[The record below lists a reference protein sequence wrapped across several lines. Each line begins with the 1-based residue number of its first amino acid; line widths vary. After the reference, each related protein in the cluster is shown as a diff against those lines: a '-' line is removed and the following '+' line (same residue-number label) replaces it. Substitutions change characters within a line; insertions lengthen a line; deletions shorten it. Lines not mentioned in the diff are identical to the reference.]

1 MNYTLRWQS
10 LQLIMLIF
18 LHYCGNTSAAHRSAS
33 RLRTTSTTRIVS
45 SLSTKMCSSSFNH
58 RRTRCLSVR
67 PCSKLAHKFY
77 SPFKVLE
84 RIGAAAYRLDLP
96 PSSLIHPGF
105 HMSQLKPFTANY
117 SPVFMELPDLS
128 TVLLQLLAIRERL
141 MVTKG
146 SMTILQVKVR
156 WNMRLGKI
164 TTSCAR
170 VF

>member
-1 MNYTLRWQS
+1 
-10 LQLIMLIF
+10 
-18 LHYCGNTSAAHRSAS
+18 
-33 RLRTTSTTRIVS
+33 
-45 SLSTKMCSSSFNH
+45 
-58 RRTRCLSVR
+58 
-67 PCSKLAHKFY
+67 
-77 SPFKVLE
+77 
-84 RIGAAAYRLDLP
+84 
-96 PSSLIHPGF
+96 
-105 HMSQLKPFTANY
+105 MSQLKPFTANY